1 MRGRKKMSPPVPTMK
16 AARLLGVSVS
26 FLHHNRNLP
35 GKLKAGRVLRWDLD
49 ELRAW
54 MRRQAQE
61 GGR

>member
-1 MRGRKKMSPPVPTMK
+1 MRSRRKQSPPVPTTT

-54 MRRQAQE
+54 MRRRARTQ
-61 GGR
+61 